1 MSIFTILTYA
11 MLTMIVVTGLVSI
24 PRSLG
29 TFWDRHGRKRSV
41 LPPQARPVLRHRA

>member
-24 PRSLG
+24 PRSRG
-29 TFWDRHGRKRSV
+29 SFWDRHGRKRGA
-41 LPPQARPVLRHRA
+41 LPPQARQVLRNRA

>member
-11 MLTMIVVTGLVSI
+11 MLALIVVTGVASI

-29 TFWDRHGRKRSV
+29 SFWDRHGLKRRVTSV
-41 LPPQARPVLRHRA
+41 RARRELRNRA